1 MSAVAYRTYQLPW
14 TPSPEDERRVRRV
27 LGATL
32 GLFIGFGIVIP
43 LMPERERSQIVPPA
57 VPERVVEFLLER
69 PKPPPPPP
77 EPKVETPPPK
87 PEVLQRVERPKP
99 VPAPAAEAP
108 PRPDPRKKAA
118 ESGLLALSDQ
128 LAELRD
134 REVDQAPAQTLNK
147 GAGEKTRVDRALLTS
162 RTGEGSGGIAVSKAS
177 SGFGGGA
184 TALAGHSTAQ
194 VTSSVAAAPADDVK
208 RTGRSSQASRT
219 REEVELV
226 FDRNKSAIYA
236 LYARALRDNPALQ
249 GKVVLEVT
257 IAPSGEVTDCR
268 VVSSDL
274 GDPELERKLVSRVRM
289 FRFEARDVAP
299 MTTTKPI
306 EFFRKN
312 SGIRSSHW
320 LTADLDPRSRDG
332 SRDPRPVPTP
342 GPRDPESVRLDA
354 ARAARRPAGTGDGSH
369 VGRRP
374 RPRRARRLRQA

>member
-1 MSAVAYRTYQLPW
+1 MTAIAYRSYDLPW
-14 TPSPEDERRVRRV
+14 TPTPEDERRVRRV
-27 LGATL
+27 LGAAL
-32 GLFIGFGIVIP
+32 GLFIGLGIVIP
-43 LMPERERSQIVPPA
+43 LLPERERSQVVAPA

-69 PKPPPPPP
+69 PKPPPP
-77 EPKVETPPPK
+77 EPKVELQRPQPK
-87 PEVLQRVERPKP
+87 PEVVTRTERPKP
-99 VPAPAAEAP
+99 VPAPVAEAP

-128 LAELRD
+128 LAELRAL
-134 REVDQAPAQTLNK
+134 EVEPAAPAQTLNT
-147 GAGEKTRVDRALLTS
+147 GAGEKTRVDRALLTA

-184 TALAGHSTAQ
+184 TALAGHATAK
-194 VTSSVAAAPADDVK
+194 VESSVAAAPANDVQ

-268 VVSSDL
+268 IVSSDL
-274 GDPELERKLVSRVRM
+274 GDAELERKLVARVRM

-306 EFFRKN
+306 EFF
-312 SGIRSSHW
+312 
-320 LTADLDPRSRDG
+320 
-332 SRDPRPVPTP
+332 
-342 GPRDPESVRLDA
+342 
-354 ARAARRPAGTGDGSH
+354 PA
-369 VGRRP
+369 
-374 RPRRARRLRQA
+374 